1 MLQPKIL
8 PTASEFCAML
18 PTTAF
23 GDYYKFSVTCG
34 SQTVVVYFSD
44 KMNNF
49 LTEVTNI
56 QSMVQSFQLWTIFVA
71 VGRHTLP
78 AIHCLM
84 TAKSQDLYH
93 AIFENISVN
102 IPLFQPSSSM
112 SDWEPAARIA
122 FRNVYPQM
130 KVYGC

>member
-1 MLQPKIL
+1 
-8 PTASEFCAML
+8 
-18 PTTAF
+18 
-23 GDYYKFSVTCG
+23 
-34 SQTVVVYFSD
+34 
-44 KMNNF
+44 MNNF

-56 QSMVQSFQLWTIFVA
+56 HFDGTFFTVPVQFFQLWTIFVA

-84 TAKSQDLYH
+84 TAKSQDLYQ
-93 AIFENISVN
+93 AILEIIIVN

-130 KVYGC
+130 